1 MSFHDQQYSEKR
13 DFMRMTVETAATL
26 TFGADN
32 HSCDVICRDLS
43 NQGAQVTAGEAV
55 AAGTLIT
62 LSIPSPTPGMQ
73 GLQAK
78 GEVVRC
84 QAEALEL
91 RGNVRW
97 LLQGLPV
104 IDSASRAT
112 S

>member
-32 HSCDVICRDLS
+32 HTCDVLCRDLS
-43 NQGAQVTAGEAV
+43 NQGAQVMASEAV
-55 AAGTLIT
+55 AEGTVAT

-84 QAEALEL
+84 QAESDGRFSIGL
-91 RGNVRW
+91 RF
-97 LLQGLPV
+97 
-104 IDSASRAT
+104 DSLS
-112 S
+112 

>member
-62 LSIPSPTPGMQ
+62 LSIPSPTPATRTQ
-73 GLQAK
+73 PRNPHPPRHLFRIHK
-78 GEVVRC
+78 
-84 QAEALEL
+84 
-91 RGNVRW
+91 
-97 LLQGLPV
+97 LPDTV
-104 IDSASRAT
+104 
-112 S
+112 

>member
-26 TFGADN
+26 TFGADT

-84 QAEALEL
+84 QAENNGRFSIGL
-91 RGNVRW
+91 RF
-97 LLQGLPV
+97 
-104 IDSASRAT
+104 DSLN
-112 S
+112 